1 MDRLRHQLLDPFV
14 ILISGS
20 STLRACTRIDV
31 PHALLISLPT
41 VFHSFG
47 RMALLDDD
55 VLALPENLSLECRLC
70 NQ

>member
-1 MDRLRHQLLDPFV
+1 M
-14 ILISGS
+14 
-20 STLRACTRIDV
+20 IDV
-31 PHALLISLPT
+31 LHALLISLPT

-55 VLALPENLSLECRLC
+55 VLALPENPSLERRLC